1 MSYIWEATNGIVVDT
16 ECLRRP
22 SERYG
27 VFLNPNGADSWDGF
41 IAMTRSHQ
49 LMTKTYRRKAVAE
62 AVKQWA
68 RSEWFTAG
76 ELLDLAS
83 QLNTQ
88 PRGGLTVFSVSRI
101 LTGFEAKGMVESRRK
116 LGKKIYR
123 RTKNGCG
130 HLHE

>member
-1 MSYIWEATNGIVVDT
+1 MVDT
-16 ECLRRP
+16 EYQRRP
-22 SERYG
+22 LERYG
-27 VFLNPNGADSWDGF
+27 AFLNPNGADSWDGF
-41 IAMTRSHQ
+41 IAMTHSHQ
-49 LMTKTYRRKAVAE
+49 LMTKTYRRKAVAA

-101 LTGFEAKGMVESRRK
+101 LTGFEAKGVVESRKK

-123 RTKNGCG
+123 RTENGRG
-130 HLHE
+130 YLHEQT

>member
-1 MSYIWEATNGIVVDT
+1 
-16 ECLRRP
+16 
-22 SERYG
+22 
-27 VFLNPNGADSWDGF
+27 
-41 IAMTRSHQ
+41 
-49 LMTKTYRRKAVAE
+49 MTKTYRRKAVAE

-101 LTGFEAKGMVESRRK
+101 LTGFEAKGVVESRKK

-123 RTKNGCG
+123 RIENGRG
-130 HLHE
+130 YLHE

>member
-1 MSYIWEATNGIVVDT
+1 
-16 ECLRRP
+16 
-22 SERYG
+22 
-27 VFLNPNGADSWDGF
+27 
-41 IAMTRSHQ
+41 
-49 LMTKTYRRKAVAE
+49 MTKTYRRKAVAE